1 MKTKVIFFSLII
13 LSSAGL
19 LVNSCKDKEDL
30 VPQAYV
36 NFTISVAD
44 PEFSELSTVGN
55 SIMVTGGVCGIV
67 IFRLSQDEFVALERN
82 CTYQPSD
89 RCAVVPDS
97 SGLMLNCPCCN
108 SVFTISNG
116 THIGGEATRP
126 LVLYNTSFDG
136 LYLQVYN

>member
-1 MKTKVIFFSLII
+1 MKTKVVFFSFTLITVIAI
-13 LSSAGL
+13 LL
-19 LVNSCKDKEDL
+19 NSCKDKEDL

-36 NFTISVAD
+36 NFTISIAD
-44 PEFSELSTVGN
+44 PDFADLQIVGN
-55 SIMVTGGVCGIV
+55 SILVTGGVCGIV

-89 RCAVVPDS
+89 RCAVYPDS
-97 SGLMLNCPCCN
+97 SGLMLKCPCCN